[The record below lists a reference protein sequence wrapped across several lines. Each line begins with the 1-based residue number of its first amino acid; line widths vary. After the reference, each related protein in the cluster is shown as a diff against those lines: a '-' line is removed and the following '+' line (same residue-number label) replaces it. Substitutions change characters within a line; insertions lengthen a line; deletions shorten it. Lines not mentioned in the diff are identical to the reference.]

1 VGLLP
6 NAPERRCDTLPTA
19 SRHFS
24 YSYTGQ
30 ADTIIA
36 SLRCPCI
43 QRNEDSGASPE
54 SIGQMQGCT
63 RTITSWRLDCF
74 VRDSNSTENRDR
86 RWEDA
91 FERMVL
97 GTTIDTFDGRV
108 KRTVHPS

>member
-1 VGLLP
+1 MCLRDG
-6 NAPERRCDTLPTA
+6 
-19 SRHFS
+19 
-24 YSYTGQ
+24 SYTGQ
-30 ADTIIA
+30 VETIIE
-36 SLRCPCI
+36 SLRFPCI

-54 SIGQMQGCT
+54 SIGQMPGCT